1 MNKTNMTFIK
11 GNESLSTDELFQ
23 SDNMLKVRFP
33 TNAKFKKQGIGK

>member
-23 SDNMLKVRFP
+23 SKGGSADVR
-33 TNAKFKKQGIGK
+33 Q